1 MLVEIVSQL
10 AMPFRV
16 KRGVTSLLSRVCNN
30 VEVESR
36 LQPLNNERL
45 NLRSAITSAEARL
58 DMKAGGFWLRGVTA
72 FFDLR
77 VTHVNSKS
85 NQGEL
90 TANIFKEQENE
101 TKRKNQQRVL
111 DVGWAH
117 LQPLLL
123 ALMVVWAANAKC
135 F

>member
-16 KRGVTSLLSRVCNN
+16 KRRVTSLLSRVCNN
-30 VEVESR
+30 VEVESC
-36 LQPLNNERL
+36 LQPMNNERL
-45 NLRSAITSAEARL
+45 NLRSAITSPEARL

-72 FFDLR
+72 FFDMR

-117 LQPLLL
+117 LQPLLS
-123 ALMVVWAANAKC
+123 ALMVV
-135 F
+135 